1 MMGAIAGV
9 LSSRSNAA
17 PAYIYFTS
25 ALYPFETRDSIAAGT
40 TALTTGRLW
49 GLETEYIG
57 AISAELVSGTLVNT
71 IVYVDYTTQ
80 TENIDASASLVD
92 GTLVATIAYV
102 DYTTQTEN
110 INASATLQS
119 GTLVTTI
126 NYVEST
132 FNIENITAS
141 ASLQSGTLI

>member
-25 ALYPFETRDSIAAGT
+25 ALYPFAIRDEIVAGT
-40 TALTTGRLW
+40 TALTTGQMW
-49 GLETEYIG
+49 
-57 AISAELVSGTLVNT
+57 GTL
-71 IVYVDYTTQ
+71 

-92 GTLVATIAYV
+92 GTL
-102 DYTTQTEN
+102 E
-110 INASATLQS
+110 
-119 GTLVTTI
+119 TTI
-126 NYVEST
+126 NYVTSTFNIENIDASASLVDGTLETTINYVSSTFNIENITASAAIQSGTLETTINYVSST

>member
-9 LSSRSNAA
+9 LSSRSVAA

-25 ALYPFETRDSIAAGT
+25 ALYPFAVRDEIVAGT

-49 GLETEYIG
+49 GLATENID
-57 AISAELVSGTLVNT
+57 ATASLVSGTLVAT
-71 IVYVDYTTQ
+71 IVYVDYTME
-80 TENIDASASLVD
+80 TENIS
-92 GTLVATIAYV
+92 
-102 DYTTQTEN
+102 
-110 INASATLQS
+110 ASATLQS
-119 GTLVTTI
+119 GTLVATIVYVDYTMETENISASATLQSGTLETTI

-132 FNIENITAS
+132 FSIENITAS

>member
-25 ALYPFETRDSIAAGT
+25 ALYPFAVRDEIAAGT

-49 GLETEYIG
+49 GLETENIG
-57 AISAELVSGTLVNT
+57 AISAELVSGTLETT
-71 IVYVDYTTQ
+71 INYVSSTFNI
-80 TENIDASASLVD
+80 ENIDASASLVD

-102 DYTTQTEN
+102 PYTMQTEN
-110 INASATLQS
+110 IDASATLQS

-126 NYVEST
+126 NYVYST

>member
-9 LSSRSNAA
+9 LSSRSVAA

-25 ALYPFETRDSIAAGT
+25 ALYPFAVRDEIAAGT

-57 AISAELVSGTLVNT
+57 ASATL
-71 IVYVDYTTQ
+71 Q
-80 TENIDASASLVD
+80 S

-102 DYTTQTEN
+102 PYTMQIEN
-110 INASATLQS
+110 IDASATLQSGTLVTTINYVYSTFNIENITASATLQS

>member
-25 ALYPFETRDSIAAGT
+25 ALYPFAVRDEIAAGT
-40 TALTTGRLW
+40 TVLTTGRLW
-49 GLETEYIG
+49 GLATENIG
-57 AISAELVSGTLVNT
+57 ATAQLVSGTLETT
-71 IVYVDYTTQ
+71 INYVSSTFNI
-80 TENIDASASLVD
+80 ENIDASASLVD

-102 DYTTQTEN
+102 PYTMQTEN
-110 INASATLQS
+110 ISASATLQS

>member
-25 ALYPFETRDSIAAGT
+25 ALYPFAVRDEIAAGT

-49 GLETEYIG
+49 GL
-57 AISAELVSGTLVNT
+57 A
-71 IVYVDYTTQ
+71 
-80 TENIDASASLVD
+80 TENIGASATLQS

-102 DYTTQTEN
+102 PYTMQIEN
-110 INASATLQS
+110 IDASVTLQSGTLVTTINYVYSTFNIENITASATLQS

>member
-40 TALTTGRLW
+40 TALTTGQLW
-49 GLETEYIG
+49 GTLTENIG
-57 AISAELVSGTLVNT
+57 ATAQLVSGTLVNT

-102 DYTTQTEN
+102 DYIIPTEN
-110 INASATLQS
+110 VSASAALQS

>member
-25 ALYPFETRDSIAAGT
+25 ALYPFAVRDEIAAGNT
-40 TALTTGRLW
+40 ELTTGRLW
-49 GLETEYIG
+49 GLETENIG
-57 AISAELVSGTLVNT
+57 ASATLQSGTLVAT
-71 IVYVDYTTQ
+71 IVYVPYTMQ
-80 TENIDASASLVD
+80 IENIDASASLVD

-102 DYTTQTEN
+102 PYTMQTEN
-110 INASATLQS
+110 IDASATLQS

-126 NYVEST
+126 NYVYST

>member
-9 LSSRSNAA
+9 LSSRSAVA

-25 ALYPFETRDSIAAGT
+25 ALYPFAVRDEIAAGT

-49 GLETEYIG
+49 GLATENIG
-57 AISAELVSGTLVNT
+57 ASAQLISGTLVNT

-80 TENIDASASLVD
+80 IENVTASAELVS
-92 GTLVATIAYV
+92 GTLVNTIVYI

-110 INASATLQS
+110 ITASAALES

-126 NYVEST
+126 NYVDST